1 MSNSQSSETE
11 ENKIKTREAPW
22 IHPGAV
28 ADLIRSG
35 EAEDRDRP
43 ALIRLYIRAQMNLFA
58 KPGKSGKGKNY
69 WPDNQTIADSLGVST
84 SDIQNALRDSD
95 IERIDGGKGRGEDK
109 RFRIVKKER
118 NHGGKKKKRKKV
130 KGGKRKKGK
139 RVKRKTSNLR
149 GQSDSKNVKLTSA
162 ARNIDVCQQSNLRVR
177 HVKSTCATG
186 LEGDGLE
193 KKRDECEGG
202 GKPRACARR
211 PGSPPPDRCFSFS
224 EKKAEEAKEFLDGF
238 DLLDDAGLALAYY
251 GLVSRVCGASL
262 TDGSDD
268 ADKAKMLLKSVPAGF
283 RKRETIRS
291 WMIWYVSR
299 LAPRWDKATHYLT
312 RFSDSWSAYRP
323 LAEKAWSD
331 RMAERQKIRAKEIE
345 AMERQCR
352 ESREAEEEARR
363 RAEEARRREE
373 AEEEAKRQRERD
385 AFRKTLPTPEAI
397 REAVGAVGVPGAGIG
412 KYGGYMDFLEALLK
426 AVPVLRLWRDMESR
440 WADPVCNLLHEA
452 KGDLG
457 GLETRTRDFVATVAE
472 DFLGMLTREGHRSLP
487 RLEATSDMF
496 VRYFGV
502 DRNAPRIN
510 PEKPKV
516 VGSETEEVAAPGH
529 G

>member
-1 MSNSQSSETE
+1 MEAMRTETATETAFAYISSSPCGSPSIEGTEMSNSQSSETE
-11 ENKIKTREAPW
+11 ENKIKIREAPW

-58 KPGKSGKGKNY
+58 NPGKSGKGKNY

-130 KGGKRKKGK
+130 KGGKSKKVKGGKEKKGRRPGRK
-139 RVKRKTSNLR
+139 IPKEKTRKSHVKSTC
-149 GQSDSKNVKLTSA
+149 G

-262 TDGSDD
+262 IDGSDD

-352 ESREAEEEARR
+352 ESREAEKVARR

-373 AEEEAKRQRERD
+373 AEAQAKRKMEQD

-397 REAVGAVGVPGAGIG
+397 REAVGAVGDAARLALGA
-412 KYGGYMDFLEALLK
+412 
-426 AVPVLRLWRDMESR
+426 RDR
-440 WADPVCNLLHEA
+440 GVRH
-452 KGDLG
+452 GD
-457 GLETRTRDFVATVAE
+457 
-472 DFLGMLTREGHRSLP
+472 
-487 RLEATSDMF
+487 
-496 VRYFGV
+496 GV
-502 DRNAPRIN
+502 
-510 PEKPKV
+510 
-516 VGSETEEVAAPGH
+516 G
-529 G
+529 